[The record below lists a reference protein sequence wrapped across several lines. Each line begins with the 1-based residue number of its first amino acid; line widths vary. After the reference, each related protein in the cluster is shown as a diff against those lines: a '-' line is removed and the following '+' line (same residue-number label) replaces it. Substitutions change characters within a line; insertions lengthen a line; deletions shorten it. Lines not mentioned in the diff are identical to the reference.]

1 MEAVNSRKA
10 SESNTFL
17 GWLGLTSMSSIAIPL
32 IVSSASGVDERS
44 APSPRPSPRLFMP
57 ENLPREFE
65 ISDSAA
71 GAKVVEHHGLAM
83 AWGLAEPNVPRD
95 HRLEDFAREV
105 TLHLVPHL
113 QSEARP
119 PIEHREHDPLDC
131 EPWVQPL
138 AHEFHRLEEVRQT
151 FECIELALQ
160 RHQYAIRRRQG
171 VDGQQPERW
180 RTVNDDVAVG
190 VEDRGQRVGK
200 PMLASIESDQL
211 DLSPDE
217 VDVGRREAKV
227 GQRGLVNGLLD
238 RLGGDEY
245 VVDSRME
252 PRLVDAE
259 TRRRVA
265 LGIQVDHESTSAGQR
280 QPGGDVDGRCGL
292 ADAALLIHNGYY
304 TCRQPLPFVFIDEH
318 CTAHD
323 NRVEVARPVH
333 CDGFEAGVK
342 HLAVSQRKLADDGR
356 EERDP
361 LGSSLEQG
369 ERHP

>member
-10 SESNTFL
+10 SESNTFR

-32 IVSSASGVDERS
+32 IVSSASGVDGRS

-83 AWGLAEPNVPRD
+83 TWGLAEPNVPRD

-105 TLHLVPHL
+105 TLHLVAHL

-171 VDGQQPERW
+171 VDGQ
-180 RTVNDDVAVG
+180 
-190 VEDRGQRVGK
+190 K
-200 PMLASIESDQL
+200 
-211 DLSPDE
+211 
-217 VDVGRREAKV
+217 
-227 GQRGLVNGLLD
+227 
-238 RLGGDEY
+238 
-245 VVDSRME
+245 E

-265 LGIQVDHESTSAGQR
+265 LRIQVDHESTSAGQR
-280 QPGGDVDGRCGL
+280 QPGGDVDGRRRL
-292 ADAALLIHNGYY
+292 ADAALLIHDGNY
-304 TCRQPLPFVFIDEH
+304 TRRQPLPFVFIDEH
-318 CTAHD
+318 RTARD
-323 NRVEVARPVH
+323 EPRVYR
-333 CDGFEAGVK
+333 
-342 HLAVSQRKLADDGR
+342 
-356 EERDP
+356 
-361 LGSSLEQG
+361 
-369 ERHP
+369 